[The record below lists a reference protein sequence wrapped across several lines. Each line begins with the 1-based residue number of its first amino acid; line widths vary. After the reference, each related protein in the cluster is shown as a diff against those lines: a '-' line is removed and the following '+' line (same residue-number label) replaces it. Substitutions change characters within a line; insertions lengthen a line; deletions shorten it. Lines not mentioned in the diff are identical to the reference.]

1 MNPQSVWRSV
11 CVRLDVRVDVSNEL
25 TGSCLSTF
33 VRLCA
38 PLLLLFVDDGRSAN
52 SSARLV

>member
-1 MNPQSVWRSV
+1 MWRSV
-11 CVRLDVRVDVSNEL
+11 CARSDVRVDVSNEL

-38 PLLLLFVDDGRSAN
+38 AFVVAVCRRRSVCKQLDP
-52 SSARLV
+52 ARLIGWR

>member
-1 MNPQSVWRSV
+1 MWRSV
-11 CVRLDVRVDVSNEL
+11 CVRVDVRVDVSNEL

-38 PLLLLFVDDGRSAN
+38 PFVVAVCRRRSVCKQLDL
-52 SSARLV
+52 ARLIGWR

>member
-1 MNPQSVWRSV
+1 M
-11 CVRLDVRVDVSNEL
+11 SNEL

-38 PLLLLFVDDGRSAN
+38 PLLSLFVDDGRSAN
-52 SSARLV
+52 SSTRLSGPGADPARLIGWR